1 MIIKNFIKAA
11 RLRTL
16 PLSISGIILGGFLAM
31 SDGLFNGVIFS
42 LALITTIGFQVISNF
57 ANDYGDGVK
66 GTDAIRIGEER
77 MVSSGKISPMQ
88 MKKAIMISVILTII
102 FALFLI
108 YESFGLSNFG
118 YSVLFFILGIVSVVA
133 AIKYTV
139 GNLAYGYSG
148 FGDVFVFLFFGLLS
162 VLGSYFLFTKEI
174 YFLLALPAISIG
186 LLSTAVLNL
195 NNMRDYQNDKI
206 SAYQTLFTCMLTISK
221 LGAPIAPFYMD
232 RLYLDLIQ
240 HTGKEAFKSVNLADF
255 PKANTVMIDK
265 ALESKM
271 ALAQMISSLV
281 LSLRAT
287 EKIKVRQP
295 LQKIMIPVAS
305 AEQKEEILAIS
316 DLIKHEVNIKEIEL
330 LEDASDI
337 LVKQIKPNF
346 KVLGPRFG
354 KDMRFVATAVQ
365 NLDADAIKE
374 IEKQGH
380 LEVEINGKFSTLELS
395 DVEITS
401 QDIEGWLVANQGA
414 VTVAL
419 DVTITESLREEGIAR
434 ELVNR
439 IQNLRKDSGFE
450 LTDHIDVFLVH
461 ETSMHKAI
469 QTNLDYI
476 KVETLTHTL
485 HEVNQLDE
493 GIEIDFDDISTKLF
507 IKKHN

>member
-77 MVSSGKISPMQ
+77 MVSSGKISPKQ

-174 YFLLALPAISIG
+174 YFLLTLPAISIG

-195 NNMRDYQNDKI
+195 NNMRDYQNDKKSKKNTIVVKIGLKAAKRYHYSLLLLSFI
-206 SAYQTLFTCMLTISK
+206 SAVSYVVLTFTKTVQFIFLLAYIPLVIHALFV
-221 LGAPIAPFYMD
+221 
-232 RLYLDLIQ
+232 
-240 HTGKEAFKSVNLADF
+240 HN
-255 PKANTVMIDK
+255 N
-265 ALESKM
+265 
-271 ALAQMISSLV
+271 
-281 LSLRAT
+281 
-287 EKIKVRQP
+287 
-295 LQKIMIPVAS
+295 
-305 AEQKEEILAIS
+305 KEEL
-316 DLIKHEVNIKEIEL
+316 
-330 LEDASDI
+330 
-337 LVKQIKPNF
+337 
-346 KVLGPRFG
+346 R
-354 KDMRFVATAVQ
+354 
-365 NLDADAIKE
+365 LDA
-374 IEKQGH
+374 
-380 LEVEINGKFSTLELS
+380 ELKK
-395 DVEITS
+395 
-401 QDIEGWLVANQGA
+401 
-414 VTVAL
+414 VAL
-419 DVTITESLREEGIAR
+419 STFLFSVLLG
-434 ELVNR
+434 LG
-439 IQNLRKDSGFE
+439 Q
-450 LTDHIDVFLVH
+450 VF
-461 ETSMHKAI
+461 
-469 QTNLDYI
+469 
-476 KVETLTHTL
+476 
-485 HEVNQLDE
+485 
-493 GIEIDFDDISTKLF
+493 
-507 IKKHN
+507 